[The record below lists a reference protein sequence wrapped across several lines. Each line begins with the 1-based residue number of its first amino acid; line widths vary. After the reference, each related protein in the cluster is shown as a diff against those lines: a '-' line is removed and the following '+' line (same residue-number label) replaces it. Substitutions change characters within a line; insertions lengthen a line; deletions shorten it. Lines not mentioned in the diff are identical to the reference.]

1 MAVNIKN
8 IILTMLF
15 LAMVLNASNIEN
27 KNMVLRLL
35 ESNVK
40 DSKKELS
47 LRLNICFDN
56 INNNPII
63 IDDINFIKNFKR
75 KDVFSFSS
83 HIYLENLT
91 DCMQKKDYFYIY
103 NLAMLYG
110 AQKDYDMNAT
120 DTLEKLKNYFEPI
133 EGLERRINYDDAPEE
148 LKKYL
153 KNKLGNKLFD
163 YGKAMKNVLKYYR
176 EQLNKE

>member
-15 LAMVLNASNIEN
+15 VTMVANANNIEN
-27 KNMVLRLL
+27 KNKVLRLL

-40 DSKKELS
+40 DSKKQLS
-47 LRLNICFDN
+47 LRLGICFDN
-56 INNNPII
+56 MDNNPII

-91 DCMQKKDYFYIY
+91 ECMQKKDYFYIY

-110 AQKDYDMNAT
+110 AQKDYDINAT
-120 DTLEKLKNYFEPI
+120 DTLKELRNYFEPI
-133 EGLERRINYDDAPEE
+133 EGLEKRINYDDTPEE

-153 KNKLGNKLFD
+153 KNKLGDKLFD
-163 YGKAMKNVLKYYR
+163 YTKAMKNVLKYYR
-176 EQLNKE
+176 GQEK